1 MNTNFKKLAGAV
13 AVAAGTAAALFGA
26 TGTAQATIVT
36 STYSNNGFGTSV
48 QVSDTNNP
56 VGSVEVCTYSSHVVG
71 RPFLLPYFTTVRLSG
86 PEATT
91 LQIFGI
97 STGTNYQVNIACPD
111 TGTTKIFQQT
121 F

>member
-1 MNTNFKKLAGAV
+1 MNTNFKKLAGA
-13 AVAAGTAAALFGA
+13 AAIAAGTAAALFGA

-36 STYSNNGFGTSV
+36 SPYANNGFGTTV
-48 QVSDTNNP
+48 QVSDTKNP
-56 VGSVEVCTYSSHVVG
+56 VGSIEVCTYSSHVAG
-71 RPFLLPYFTTVRLSG
+71 HPFALPYFTTVRLSG
-86 PEATT
+86 PDATT

-97 STGTNYQVNIACPD
+97 STGTTYQVNITCPD